1 MEEKKK
7 KLEICIK
14 SNEKVLQRLEN
25 NLMNNNIENNKAL
38 SAKINEIKNIIDTKK
53 NKLEE
58 CNHESSQS
66 IVKPGDKFSNNKN
79 EVGSDKKGR
88 KRNFKQKSFKT
99 IEPKNDEKKKTVYID
114 NNYINYLKI
123 EETIPEYMSKLL
135 MKMPNNKGFVW
146 RGIRLYGKLPRIN
159 NIVYLDERK
168 AGEMFVHEITPTHTK
183 LYRKNKNGTLGSM
196 ISSNIR
202 KIKLPTK

>member
-38 SAKINEIKNIIDTKK
+38 SAKINEIKNIIDKK
-53 NKLEE
+53 KSKLEE
-58 CNHESSQS
+58 CDLSVPV
-66 IVKPGDKFSNNKN
+66 VKLINNKN
-79 EVGSDKKGR
+79 EVGSSGDKKGR
-88 KRNFKQKSFKT
+88 NRNFKQKSFKP
-99 IEPKNDEKKKTVYID
+99 IEPKNDEKKKIAYID

-146 RGIRLYGKLPRIN
+146 RGIRLYGKLPRVN